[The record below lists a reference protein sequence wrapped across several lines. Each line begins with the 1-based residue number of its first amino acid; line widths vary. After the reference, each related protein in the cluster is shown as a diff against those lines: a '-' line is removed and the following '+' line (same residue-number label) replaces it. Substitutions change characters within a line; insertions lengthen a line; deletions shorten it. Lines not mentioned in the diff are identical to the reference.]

1 MQRQHCAGD
10 SLADGTRAVPSVD
23 HVRDRRCSD
32 RVVGFG
38 HSGFVRIGPKGVFG
52 SRALLGKIARAMA
65 LTIDAH
71 DRHHAVIPAG
81 LTRLGQFIDHD
92 LTFDRHL
99 MGASSDNVE
108 KLLKGRS
115 PALDLDSIYGH
126 CRRAPCGLRLCE
138 DAVSRILERV
148 LASGAAP
155 GLPRVE
161 DEEDLALARLHLAF
175 IRFHNRL
182 ADRLEAEGSGA
193 TEDIFETAR
202 EQVTRH
208 YQRALAARFLPR
220 IVDGAVLADVF
231 RRGRRFFELPISVQ
245 RSPTSSSTAAPARER
260 MAMPI
265 EFSVAAYGLGYS
277 LVRAGSLWRRRDAGA
292 EAGSASAGHEHA
304 FHNLVRANLLELA
317 SGQQMSDLFGVPRL
331 TEGEILQGR
340 NGVDFGRLPP
350 ADQLTEPQKS
360 ELVRNTPLWFYV
372 LREAE
377 LNGGL
382 LGEVG
387 GRIVAEVFHRAM
399 EASRYS
405 ILHPASGHDAF
416 TAS

>member
-1 MQRQHCAGD
+1 MQRQNRAGD
-10 SLADGTRAVPSVD
+10 SLADGARIASRAE
-23 HVRDRRCSD
+23 HVRDGRCSD
-32 RVVGFG
+32 RAGGFA
-38 HSGFVRIGPKGVFG
+38 HPAFIRIGPKGVFG
-52 SRALLGKIARAMA
+52 SRALLEKIAKAMA
-65 LTIDAH
+65 LMIDAH
-71 DRHHAVIPAG
+71 DRQHAVIPAG

-99 MGASSDNVE
+99 LGASSDNVE

-126 CRRAPCGLRLCE
+126 CRRAPCGLRLC
-138 DAVSRILERV
+138 DS
-148 LASGAAP
+148 LASRTLEGALESGAQP
-155 GLPRVE
+155 GLPCAE

-182 ADRLEAEGSGA
+182 ADRLEADGSCA
-193 TEDIFETAR
+193 PEDVFEAAR
-202 EQVTRH
+202 EQVTRQ

-277 LVRAGSLWRRRDAGA
+277 LVRAGSLWRRRDGGA
-292 EAGSASAGHEHA
+292 PTGAPGSDHDHA

-317 SGQQMSDLFGVPRL
+317 SGQQMADLFGVSRL
-331 TEGEILQGR
+331 AEREILQGR

-350 ADQLTEPQKS
+350 ADQLTDPQKS

-382 LGEVG
+382 LGAVG

-405 ILHPASGHDAF
+405 ILHD
-416 TAS
+416 